1 MMISTRFEEFTI
13 IQTYFFSYFLLDIK
27 WYSGG
32 CLKLGLQTDV
42 KVWFQTAF
50 ILSLA
55 LCGCLRHIALI
66 TGTPPTFCSY
76 LLFPG
81 GSQSEE
87 AQRQWG
93 NLPKLHA
100 SHSVWTEIRCEVNKH
115 YFEVWLMQSY
125 SCPKIKYWIWSE
137 HKKSPLKMLQMY
149 LLLHLC
155 LITYYN
161 ICLHIV
167 HT

>member
-1 MMISTRFEEFTI
+1 MVNLMMISTRFEEFTI
-13 IQTYFFSYFLLDIK
+13 IQTYFFPYFLLDIK

-76 LLFPG
+76 LLFVTNV
-81 GSQSEE
+81 SSSSLVL
-87 AQRQWG
+87 
-93 NLPKLHA
+93 N
-100 SHSVWTEIRCEVNKH
+100 
-115 YFEVWLMQSY
+115 
-125 SCPKIKYWIWSE
+125 
-137 HKKSPLKMLQMY
+137 Y
-149 LLLHLC
+149 LLQYLSAHCTHLM
-155 LITYYN
+155 LLALEVI
-161 ICLHIV
+161 
-167 HT
+167 